1 MLVGMSPLFRFF
13 FIDQIQIW
21 TKETINPMKRTR
33 VSAQTRNA
41 TATDTI
47 WFLATPSSYLSGRL
61 RFQRL
66 IRQSEYETLR
76 VVQYSQIDSI
86 GVSGDSNHGSI
97 GKSKRFLCGW
107 LIERGMSII
116 IIIIKAFL
124 LGVKANLFCT
134 NRAIGMKSFSFGT
147 NPAIGTNGPSV

>member
-1 MLVGMSPLFRFF
+1 
-13 FIDQIQIW
+13 
-21 TKETINPMKRTR
+21 MKRTR

-61 RFQRL
+61 SFQRL

-86 GVSGDSNHGSI
+86 GVSGDSNGSI
-97 GKSKRFLCGW
+97 GESKRFLCGW
-107 LIERGMSII
+107 LIERGMPII
-116 IIIIKAFL
+116 SIKAFL

-147 NPAIGTNGPSV
+147 NLGTNGPSV